1 MCKKEMNILSTF
13 EKIKFSKNI
22 GNNIISDIYNLVEKI
37 ILDIE
42 IKYIIGVTKIID
54 IIIV

>member
-1 MCKKEMNILSTF
+1 MNILSTF